1 MSHLLILSVLYFH
14 FFSLPTMLVLS
25 FMFHTTL
32 LKKWR
37 PARFNIILISV
48 HTFARWNSKQE
59 SNYEM
64 RVYAGVTRRYW
75 TLSSSFFFIYNFLPP
90 LPVSTW
96 WTQRLPFAHS
106 THIDFEDLKKRE
118 PLLYCTELVSLPPS
132 LMRSYIMPIIDTS
145 GDQDIGSPHYS
156 LSFPLLAWTTADPH
170 QACVL
175 ATGPRPY
182 KRQRTIGSL
191 S

>member
-64 RVYAGVTRRYW
+64 RVY
-75 TLSSSFFFIYNFLPP
+75 
-90 LPVSTW
+90 VSTW